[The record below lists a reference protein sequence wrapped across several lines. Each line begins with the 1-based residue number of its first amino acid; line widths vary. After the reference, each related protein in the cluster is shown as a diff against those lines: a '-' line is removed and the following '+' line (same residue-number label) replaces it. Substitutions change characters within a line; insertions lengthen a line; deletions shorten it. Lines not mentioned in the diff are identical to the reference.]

1 MNKCA
6 ACLRRL
12 KKAETVFCEACR
24 QELFNGAAVPGVLP
38 FTPPAKATYEE
49 AQRLNELTRQISV
62 SGVQEKFSLRL
73 ENSVPPA
80 APQLALT
87 AHGGQYILKPV
98 PPTRFRHVAEL
109 PANEHFTMQLARQV
123 FKLPTAACAVMRFDD
138 GSPAYLTRRF
148 DVQPDDSRL
157 AQEDFAQLG
166 GRTEQAH
173 GDNYK
178 YDFSHEEMARLI
190 RQHLPTSYVAE
201 LTLFFRLTVFN
212 YLVSNGDAH
221 LKNFSLY
228 RLPGGEYRLTP
239 AYDLLNTSLHVND
252 GNGLALDLFAGDYE
266 TPSFTAN
273 AYLAYD
279 DFLELGTRIG
289 LPPSRVRRVLAD
301 MAGHEDATAKLL
313 GRSFLAPEMQA
324 RYAASLESR
333 RQRLRYSLA
342 GGQKPDRA
350 G

>member
-1 MNKCA
+1 MSQCV

-12 KKAETVFCEACR
+12 KKGEQDFCQACR
-24 QELFNGAAVPGVLP
+24 QELFNGAAVNSVLAFAAP
-38 FTPPAKATYEE
+38 ASATPAEM
-49 AQRLNELTRQISV
+49 QRMHELTRQISV

-73 ENSVPPA
+73 QSQGGEDA
-80 APQLALT
+80 QLNLT
-87 AHGGQYILKPV
+87 ARGGQYILKPV
-98 PPTRFRHVAEL
+98 PPSRFCNVAEL

-123 FKLPTAACAVMRFDD
+123 FKLPTAACAVVRFPD

-148 DVQPDDSRL
+148 DVQPDGSRL

-173 GDNYK
+173 GNNYK
-178 YDFSHEEMARLI
+178 YDFSHEQIGRLI
-190 RQHLPTSYVAE
+190 RQHLAANYVAE

-228 RLPGGEYRLTP
+228 RRPAGNYTLTP
-239 AYDLLNTSLHVND
+239 GYDLLNTSLHVDD
-252 GNGLALDLFAGDYE
+252 GNGLALDLFADDFE

-273 AYLAYD
+273 AFLAYD
-279 DFLELGTRIG
+279 DFLELGRRIG
-289 LPPSRVRRVLAD
+289 LPLSRVRRVLAEL
-301 MAGHEDATAKLL
+301 AGQEAATARLL
-313 GRSFLAPEMQA
+313 ARSFLSPDMQA
-324 RYAASLESR
+324 RYAESLARR

-342 GGQKPDRA
+342 GTTG
-350 G
+350 